1 MGSVNESVPI
11 GSAVRKPGCHI
22 PATGGVSASV
32 DADSQGALDLP
43 ARAEVFDFEAVF
55 RAQYARV
62 ARVIARLVQDPSRA
76 EEIAVEVFLRFHRSP
91 RAHGPKAA
99 AWLYRT
105 AVRAGIDELR
115 ARQRREKYEPLGDR
129 PSGPPSPEQACR
141 NEERRARVRAVLGR
155 LGVRQASL
163 LILRSE
169 GASYQEIA
177 AALGLRA
184 SSVGTLLRRAGEAFR
199 KEYVKRYGPE
209 R

>member
-1 MGSVNESVPI
+1 MASVNETVRI
-11 GSAVRKPGCHI
+11 RKPAREPACHI

-62 ARVIARLVQDPSRA
+62 ARVVARLVQDPARA

-91 RAHGPKAA
+91 RAHGPGAG
-99 AWLYRT
+99 AWLYRA

-115 ARQRREKYEPLGDR
+115 ARQRRQKYEQMGER
-129 PSGPPSPEQACR
+129 PPGPPSPEQICSDQ
-141 NEERRARVRAVLGR
+141 ERRTRVRAVLAR
-155 LGVRQASL
+155 LDVRQSGL

-177 AALGLRA
+177 GALGLKA
-184 SSVGTLLRRAGEAFR
+184 SSVGTLLRRAGQAFR
-199 KEYVKRYGPE
+199 KEYVKRYGSE